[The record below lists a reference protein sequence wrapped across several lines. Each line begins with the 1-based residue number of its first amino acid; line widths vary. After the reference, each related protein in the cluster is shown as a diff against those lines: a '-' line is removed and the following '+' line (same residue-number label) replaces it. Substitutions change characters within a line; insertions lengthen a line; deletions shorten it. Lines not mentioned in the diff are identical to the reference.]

1 MVNMSLR
8 KFKIKPLSLRARF
21 LCATSAVIL
30 ALTLSYG
37 IVAILGYLISFD
49 KTTYTLLRSQSNLI
63 YSLAQWQN
71 NKIDIRVPPNFT
83 LNNPTLVIIYDD
95 HGQVLWR
102 QRDVPNVEQLIH
114 QDWLRKEGL
123 YEIDTDIKETRQ
135 LLYNNP
141 EYNTKLND
149 MNNDDEP
156 LTHSV
161 SVNQY
166 SESEHL
172 PPLTIVVVDTLPQDL
187 QKTGLVWEWFGY
199 VLLANLILVIPLL
212 WLAAYWSLRPI
223 KSLVSQI
230 SGLEKG
236 ERETLDENP
245 PAELR
250 GLVRNLNILLT
261 NERKR
266 YSKYR
271 TTLSDLTH
279 SLKTPLA
286 VIQSTLRLLRS
297 GKQMNIEQAEP
308 IMLEQIGR
316 ISQQVGYYLH
326 RASMQG
332 DENLILREISSVPSI
347 IDSLASALHKVYLH
361 KGVSITVDISP
372 EITWLGQPNDFMEVM
387 GNVMENACKYCL
399 EFVEVTAA
407 VGQDS
412 LTITVDDDGP
422 GVPENKRNVIF
433 IRGQRADTLR
443 PGQGLG
449 LSIAVDIID
458 QYDGEI
464 SIIDSPLGGA
474 RVIVTFRQQMV
485 IEDS

>member
-1 MVNMSLR
+1 MPNMSR
-8 KFKIKPLSLRARF
+8 KKFTFKPLSLRARF

-49 KTTYTLLRSQSNLI
+49 KTTYTVLRSQSNLI
-63 YSLAQWQN
+63 YSLVQWQN

-83 LNNPTLVIIYDD
+83 LNNPTLVIIYDEQG
-95 HGQVLWR
+95 HVLWR
-102 QRDVPNVEQLIH
+102 QRHVPDIEQLI
-114 QDWLRKEGL
+114 QPEWLKKEGL
-123 YEIDTDIKETRQ
+123 YELDTDIRETRQ
-135 LLYNNP
+135 LIDNNT
-141 EYNTKLND
+141 EYNKKLNEMD
-149 MNNDDEP
+149 NDDEP

-166 SESEHL
+166 TESDNL
-172 PPLTIVVVDTLPQDL
+172 PPITIVVVDTLPQDL

-230 SGLEKG
+230 SSLENG
-236 ERETLDENP
+236 ERDMLDENP
-245 PAELR
+245 PYELR

-286 VIQSTLRLLRS
+286 VLQSTLRLLRS

-326 RASMQG
+326 RASTQG
-332 DENLILREISSVPSI
+332 DENLLLREISSVPSV
-347 IDSLASALHKVYLH
+347 IDSLSSALYKVYQH
-361 KGVSITVDISP
+361 KGVSITVNISP

-399 EFVEVTAA
+399 EFVEVTAQ
-407 VGQDS
+407 VEHDS
-412 LTITVDDDGP
+412 LKIIVDDDGP
-422 GVPENKRNVIF
+422 GVPENKRSEIF

-458 QYDGEI
+458 QYDGDI
-464 SIIDSPLGGA
+464 SIMDSPLGGA
-474 RVIVTFRQQMV
+474 RVIVTFKQQSV
-485 IEDS
+485 IVDS

>member
-1 MVNMSLR
+1 MSLR

-21 LCATSAVIL
+21 LCAASAVIL

>member
-1 MVNMSLR
+1 MANMRSK
-8 KFKIKPLSLRARF
+8 KFKLKPLSLRARF

-63 YSLAQWQN
+63 YSLVQWQN

-83 LNNPTLVIIYDD
+83 LNNPTLIIIYNEN
-95 HGQVLWR
+95 GQVLWR
-102 QRDVPNVEQLIH
+102 QREVPNVENLIRR
-114 QDWLRKEGL
+114 DWLKKEGL
-123 YEIDTDIKETRQ
+123 YEIDTDIGETRQ
-135 LLYNNP
+135 LLQNNP
-141 EYNTKLND
+141 EFNSKLDD
-149 MNNDDEP
+149 MNHNDEP

-166 SESEHL
+166 GATENL

-230 SGLEKG
+230 SSLEKG
-236 ERETLDENP
+236 EREMLDENP
-245 PAELR
+245 PNELR
-250 GLVRNLNILLT
+250 GLVRNLNNLLT

-286 VIQSTLRLLRS
+286 VLQSTLRSLRT
-297 GKQMNIEQAEP
+297 GKQMTIEQAEP

-326 RASMQG
+326 RSSTQG
-332 DENLILREISSVPSI
+332 DNNLMLREITSVPSVL
-347 IDSLASALHKVYLH
+347 DSLASALHKVYQN

-387 GNVMENACKYCL
+387 GNIMENACKYCL

-412 LTITVDDDGP
+412 LVITVDDDGP
-422 GVPENKRNVIF
+422 GVPESQRNIIF
-433 IRGQRADTLR
+433 VRGQRVDTLR

-449 LSIAVDIID
+449 LSIALEIID
-458 QYDGEI
+458 QYDGNITI
-464 SIIDSPLGGA
+464 SDSPLGGA
-474 RVIVTFRQQMV
+474 RVQVTFRRQSV
-485 IEDS
+485 NEDS

>member
-21 LCATSAVIL
+21 LCAASAVIL

>member
-1 MVNMSLR
+1 MWPR
-8 KFKIKPLSLRARF
+8 KSKFKPLSLRARF

-83 LNNPTLVIIYDD
+83 LNNPTLVIIYDN
-95 HGQVLWR
+95 HGKALWR
-102 QRDVPNVEQLIH
+102 QRDVPNVEQLIRA
-114 QDWLRKEGL
+114 DWLKKEGL
-123 YEIDTDIKETRQ
+123 YEIDTDIRETRQ
-135 LLYNNP
+135 LLDDNP
-141 EYNTKLND
+141 EYNNKLDD
-149 MNNDDEP
+149 MSNDDEP

-166 SESEHL
+166 SKSENL

-223 KSLVSQI
+223 KSLVSQL
-230 SGLEKG
+230 SSLENG
-236 ERETLDENP
+236 ERDTLDENP
-245 PAELR
+245 PSELR

-286 VIQSTLRLLRS
+286 VLQSTLRLLRS

-326 RASMQG
+326 RASTQG
-332 DENLILREISSVPSI
+332 DENLMLREISSVPSV
-347 IDSLASALHKVYLH
+347 IDSLSSALHKVYQH

-399 EFVEVTAA
+399 EFVEVTAH

-412 LTITVDDDGP
+412 LTLIVDDDGP
-422 GVPENKRNVIF
+422 GVPESKRSVIF
-433 IRGQRADTLR
+433 VRGQRADTLR

-464 SIIDSPLGGA
+464 CINDSPLGGA
-474 RVIVTFRQQMV
+474 RVMVTFKHQAV

>member
-1 MVNMSLR
+1 MQLG
-8 KFKIKPLSLRARF
+8 KFKFKPLSLRARF

-95 HGQVLWR
+95 QGQVLWR
-102 QRDVPNVEQLIH
+102 QRDVPSVERLIRN
-114 QDWLRKEGL
+114 DWLKKEGL
-123 YEIDTDIKETRQ
+123 YEIDTDIRETRQ
-135 LLYNNP
+135 LLNDNP
-141 EYNTKLND
+141 ELNNKLDD
-149 MNNDDEP
+149 MDNDDEP

-161 SVNQY
+161 SVSQY
-166 SESEHL
+166 AASENL
-172 PPLTIVVVDTLPQDL
+172 PNLTIVVVDTLPQDL
-187 QKTGLVWEWFGY
+187 QNTGLVWEWFGY

-223 KSLVSQI
+223 KSLVSQLG
-230 SGLEKG
+230 SLEKG
-236 ERETLDENP
+236 ERDTLDENP
-245 PAELR
+245 PSELR

-286 VIQSTLRLLRS
+286 VLQSTLRLLRS
-297 GKQMNIEQAEP
+297 GKQMNIDQAEP

-316 ISQQVGYYLH
+316 ISQQVG
-326 RASMQG
+326 
-332 DENLILREISSVPSI
+332 
-347 IDSLASALHKVYLH
+347 
-361 KGVSITVDISP
+361 
-372 EITWLGQPNDFMEVM
+372 
-387 GNVMENACKYCL
+387 
-399 EFVEVTAA
+399 
-407 VGQDS
+407 
-412 LTITVDDDGP
+412 
-422 GVPENKRNVIF
+422 
-433 IRGQRADTLR
+433 
-443 PGQGLG
+443 
-449 LSIAVDIID
+449 
-458 QYDGEI
+458 
-464 SIIDSPLGGA
+464 
-474 RVIVTFRQQMV
+474 
-485 IEDS
+485 

>member
-1 MVNMSLR
+1 MANMWPR
-8 KFKIKPLSLRARF
+8 KSKFKPLSLRARF

-83 LNNPTLVIIYDD
+83 LNNPTLVIIYDN
-95 HGQVLWR
+95 HGKALWR
-102 QRDVPNVEQLIH
+102 QRDVPNVEQLIRA
-114 QDWLRKEGL
+114 DWLKKEGL
-123 YEIDTDIKETRQ
+123 YEIDTDIRETRQ
-135 LLYNNP
+135 LLDDNP
-141 EYNTKLND
+141 EYNNKLDD
-149 MNNDDEP
+149 MSNDDEP

-166 SESEHL
+166 SKSENL

-199 VLLANLILVIPLL
+199 MLLANLILVIPLL

-223 KSLVSQI
+223 KSLVSQL
-230 SGLEKG
+230 SSLENG
-236 ERETLDENP
+236 ERDTLDENP
-245 PAELR
+245 PSELR

-286 VIQSTLRLLRS
+286 VLQSTLRLLRS

-326 RASMQG
+326 RASTQG
-332 DENLILREISSVPSI
+332 DENLMLREISSVPSV
-347 IDSLASALHKVYLH
+347 IDSLSSALHKVYQH

-399 EFVEVTAA
+399 EFVEVTAH

-412 LTITVDDDGP
+412 LTLIVDDDGP
-422 GVPENKRNVIF
+422 GVPESKRSVIF
-433 IRGQRADTLR
+433 VRGQRADTLR

-464 SIIDSPLGGA
+464 CISDSPLGGA
-474 RVIVTFRQQMV
+474 RVMVTFKHQAV

>member
-1 MVNMSLR
+1 MANMRSK
-8 KFKIKPLSLRARF
+8 KFKLKPLSLRARF

-63 YSLAQWQN
+63 YSLVQWQN

-83 LNNPTLVIIYDD
+83 LNNPTLIIIYNEN
-95 HGQVLWR
+95 GQVLWR
-102 QRDVPNVEQLIH
+102 QREVPNVENLIRR
-114 QDWLRKEGL
+114 DWLKKEGL
-123 YEIDTDIKETRQ
+123 YEIDTDIGETRQ
-135 LLYNNP
+135 LLQNNP
-141 EYNTKLND
+141 EFNSKLDD
-149 MNNDDEP
+149 MNHNDEP

-166 SESEHL
+166 GATENL

-230 SGLEKG
+230 SSLEKG
-236 ERETLDENP
+236 EREMLDENP
-245 PAELR
+245 PNELR
-250 GLVRNLNILLT
+250 GLVRNLNNLLT

-286 VIQSTLRLLRS
+286 VLQSALRS
-297 GKQMNIEQAEP
+297 LRTGKQMTIEQAEP

-326 RASMQG
+326 RASTQG
-332 DENLILREISSVPSI
+332 DNNLMLREITSVPSVL
-347 IDSLASALHKVYLH
+347 DSLASALHKVYQN

-387 GNVMENACKYCL
+387 GNIMENACKYCL

-412 LTITVDDDGP
+412 LVITVDDDGP
-422 GVPENKRNVIF
+422 GVPESQRNIIF
-433 IRGQRADTLR
+433 VRGQRVDTLR

-449 LSIAVDIID
+449 LSIALEIID
-458 QYDGEI
+458 QYDGNITI
-464 SIIDSPLGGA
+464 SDSPLGGA
-474 RVIVTFRQQMV
+474 RVQVTFRRQSV
-485 IEDS
+485 NEDS